1 MTRFPRYFVVIPV
14 LLVLGLAG
22 CSSVGDGGGEGPEG
36 SAEGGVGH
44 DSGGG
49 EASEVGGDGGGEE
62 SAVQLD
68 LTETF
73 DTVRAGTR
81 LILRYDASTMTF
93 NGTVENTTG
102 QTLTNV
108 RVEIHLSN
116 GAELGPLV
124 IGDLPAGET
133 RPVTLDATGQS
144 FTTWSPHAEVG
155 AGEANHASDRPMQGT
170 FTPSLGGWAVMG
182 GVPLGIENQS
192 LGLSAAWTDATT
204 WQLSPSGPQHQPTE
218 AATWTGEW
226 AGRVGSNS
234 AIVSGD
240 ASVTVN
246 LAGSPTADMSFKNVP
261 GLGTL
266 QWQNLSIM
274 DGRFSGSNSAGQ
286 YNAVGQFG
294 GAEQSGVAGVAWGS
308 DLQSVF
314 YGVKSETE

>member
-1 MTRFPRYFVVIPV
+1 MIP
-14 LLVLGLAG
+14 LLLALSLAA
-22 CSSVGDGGGEGPEG
+22 CSSIGGDGGEGPESG
-36 SAEGGVGH
+36 MEGGTGH
-44 DSGGG
+44 DSGSGEGSEGGG
-49 EASEVGGDGGGEE
+49 EGGGEE
-62 SAVQLD
+62 SAVRLG

-73 DTVRAGTR
+73 DTMRAGTR
-81 LILRYDASTMTF
+81 LILRYDAGTMTF
-93 NGTVENTTG
+93 TGTVENTTG

-116 GAELGPLV
+116 GVELGPMV
-124 IGDLPAGET
+124 VGDLAAGET

-170 FTPSLGGWAVMG
+170 FTPSLGGWAVIG

-192 LGLSAAWTDATT
+192 LGLSAAWTDANT

-226 AGRVGSNS
+226 AGRVGNNP
-234 AIVSGD
+234 AIASGD
-240 ASVTVN
+240 ASVTVD
-246 LAGSPTADMSFKNVP
+246 LSGSPTADLSLENVP
-261 GLGTL
+261 SLGRL
-266 QWQNLSIM
+266 QWQDLSIT
-274 DGRFSGSNSAGQ
+274 DGRFSGGNSTGQ
-286 YNAVGQFG
+286 YEAAGQFG

>member
-1 MTRFPRYFVVIPV
+1 MSRFPRYSVVIP
-14 LLVLGLAG
+14 LLLALSLAA
-22 CSSVGDGGGEGPEG
+22 CSSIGGDGGEGPE
-36 SAEGGVGH
+36 SSVEGGPGH

-49 EASEVGGDGGGEE
+49 EGSEGGGEE
-62 SAVQLD
+62 SAVKLG

-73 DTVRAGTR
+73 DMPRAGTR

-93 NGTVENTTG
+93 TGTVENTTG

-116 GAELGPLV
+116 GVELGPLV
-124 IGDLPAGET
+124 VGNIPAGET

-155 AGEANHASDRPMQGT
+155 AGEANHASDRLMQGT
-170 FTPSLGGWAVMG
+170 FTPSLGGWAVIG

-192 LGLSAAWTDATT
+192 LGLFAKWTDATN
-204 WQLSPSGPQHQPTE
+204 WELSPSGPQHQPTE

-226 AGRVGSNS
+226 AGSVGGNP
-234 AIVSGD
+234 ASGD

-246 LAGSPTADMSFKNVP
+246 LAGSPTADLSLEDVP
-261 GLGTL
+261 DLGTL
-266 QWQNLSIM
+266 QWQDLSITG
-274 DGRFSGSNSAGQ
+274 GRFSGSNSTGQ
-286 YNAVGQFG
+286 YDAAGQFG
-294 GAEQSGVAGVAWGS
+294 GSEQSGVAGVAWGS

-314 YGVKSETE
+314 YGVKSESE